1 MPLNDRRT
9 MSISQ
14 PFPRMPLLG
23 AAALVAFTLCVATYG
38 HFAGLGRP
46 AATGVATA
54 ERNLRF
60 ADRADGAVI
69 VSLAETGQVLD
80 VMTGQNGFLRG
91 TLRGFA
97 RTRRAYGVGSEP
109 PVHLAG
115 YANGQLILTD
125 PSTGRLV
132 ELEAF
137 GSENEAVFVRLL
149 TMAPRPQAPHTAA
162 AGAGQAHS

>member
-1 MPLNDRRT
+1 MPLNDGRT

-14 PFPRMPLLG
+14 PFPRKPLLA
-23 AAALVAFTLCVATYG
+23 AAALVAFALCMASYG
-38 HFAGLGRP
+38 RYAGLGLP
-46 AATGVATA
+46 AKPGIATA
-54 ERNLRF
+54 ERALRV
-60 ADRADGAVI
+60 ADRTDGAVS
-69 VSLAETGQVLD
+69 VSLADTGQVLD

-97 RTRRAYGVGSEP
+97 RTRRAYGIGAQP
-109 PVHLAG
+109 PMHLAG
-115 YANGQLILTD
+115 YANGQLILSD

-149 TMAPRPQAPHTAA
+149 TMPPHTQTASV
-162 AGAGQAHS
+162 GQVRG

>member
-1 MPLNDRRT
+1 MIPADPNK

-23 AAALVAFTLCVATYG
+23 AAALVGFALCMAVYG
-38 HFAGLGRP
+38 RVTGLGVEP
-46 AATGVATA
+46 PTAPATA
-54 ERNLRF
+54 QRDLRF

-69 VSLAETGQVLD
+69 VSLADTGQVLD

-97 RTRRAYGVGSEP
+97 RIRRMNGIGSGP
-109 PVHLAG
+109 PLRLAG
-115 YANGQLILTD
+115 YADGQLILTD
-125 PSTGRLV
+125 PSTGRAV

-149 TMAPRPQAPHTAA
+149 TMKPAARAAQA
-162 AGAGQAHS
+162 AGTGQGHG

>member
-1 MPLNDRRT
+1 MPLNDGRT
-9 MSISQ
+9 MSISK

-23 AAALVAFTLCVATYG
+23 AAMLVAFALCVASYG
-38 HFAGLGRP
+38 RYAGLGLP
-46 AATGVATA
+46 AKPGTA
-54 ERNLRF
+54 NVERNLRF

-69 VSLAETGQVLD
+69 VSLADTGQVLD

-109 PVHLAG
+109 PMHLAG
-115 YANGQLILTD
+115 YPNGQLILTD

-149 TMAPRPQAPHTAA
+149 TMPPRTRTASV
-162 AGAGQAHS
+162 GQARG

>member
-1 MPLNDRRT
+1 MQTDPNT

-23 AAALVAFTLCVATYG
+23 AAALVAFALCVALFG
-38 HFAGLGRP
+38 RAAGQGNP
-46 AATGVATA
+46 ANPGVATA
-54 ERNLRF
+54 ERSLRF
-60 ADRADGAVI
+60 DDRADGAVI
-69 VSLAETGQVLD
+69 VSLAPSGQVLD

-97 RTRRAYGVGSEP
+97 RIRRLNGIGSGP
-109 PVHLAG
+109 PLDLVG
-115 YANGQLILTD
+115 YADGQLILGD
-125 PSTGRLV
+125 PSTGRHV

-149 TMAPRPQAPHTAA
+149 TMQPKSVSSAQTAS
-162 AGAGQAHS
+162 AGQVHG